1 MKSKFLFWGLVFF
14 LFGGL
19 MITGIVYRDDKLLFA
34 VVEGF
39 AFLSILF
46 TIVLYRM
53 LMRPYKILLSGMEL
67 LKEQDF
73 SARLRRV
80 GNPEADQ
87 LIDIFNQMIH
97 RLREERLMV
106 RETNQFLDLLVKASP
121 QGIMIMDLNNIITDI
136 NPAGLTLL
144 NIGSADEAIGK
155 EPCELSGELA
165 PYLSQ
170 LKPGEDVIIRSSSTT
185 IYRCAR
191 SSFVDKGFSHPFILI
206 EELTREILK
215 IEKQSYENII
225 RLMSHEV
232 NNSIGAIGSTLH
244 VISDAMQHAKNNEW
258 DDVLPVIDISIER
271 CQHLSSFVAN
281 LADVVKI
288 PKPSLSYIS
297 VNDLADRVKNLII
310 AECNRRNIQLIV
322 KPVEPDYRIYAD
334 SIQMEHV
341 MVNIVKNAYE
351 SIGENGIIR
360 IIVTP
365 DSVIIEDNGPGI
377 SEDNRKNLFSSFFT
391 TKSTGYGIGLM
402 FVREVLLNHDFGF
415 DLCTKNGIT
424 EFRMI
429 FKS

>member
-1 MKSKFLFWGLVFF
+1 MKSKLLFWGLVIF

-19 MITGIVYRDDKLLFA
+19 TITGIIYRDNKLLFA
-34 VVEGF
+34 AIEGF
-39 AFLSILF
+39 TFLSILLI
-46 TIVLYRM
+46 IVLYRM

-73 SARLRRV
+73 STRLRRV
-80 GNPEADQ
+80 DNPEADQ
-87 LIDIFNQMIH
+87 LIDIFNQMIK

-136 NPAGLTLL
+136 NPAGLALL
-144 NIGSADEAIGK
+144 NIGSVDEAIGK
-155 EPCELSGELA
+155 KPGELA
-165 PYLSQ
+165 SYLEH
-170 LKPGEDVIIRSSSTT
+170 LKSGDDVVIRSSATS
-185 IYRCAR
+185 IYRCIR
-191 SSFVDKGFSHPFILI
+191 SSFVDKGFNHPFILI

-215 IEKQSYENII
+215 VEKQSYENII
-225 RLMSHEV
+225 RIMSHEV

-244 VISDAMQHAKNNEW
+244 VISDAMQYTENNEW
-258 DDVLPVIDISIER
+258 NDVLPVIDISIER
-271 CQHLSSFVAN
+271 CQHLSSFVAD
-281 LADVVKI
+281 LADVIKI
-288 PKPSLSYIS
+288 PKPTFSFIS
-297 VNDLADRVKNLII
+297 VNELADRVKNLII

-322 KPVEPDYRIYAD
+322 KLVEPEYRIYAD

-341 MVNIVKNAYE
+341 LVNIVKNAYE
-351 SIGENGIIR
+351 SIGENGTIR

-377 SEDNRKNLFSSFFT
+377 SEENSKKLFSSFFT

-424 EFRMI
+424 EFRMT
-429 FKS
+429 FKK